1 MGYVERELL
10 NDEHHTKL
18 ISIGMIFSR
27 LSYILLRGS
36 AKIQTLTSLGCCS
49 RRNWWSGE
57 RVQMSREAAKFNN
70 FKRTRGKRAPL
81 PDRVTYQRCKRI
93 LIER

>member
-27 LSYILLRGS
+27 LSYITLRGS

-49 RRNWWSGE
+49 RRNWW
-57 RVQMSREAAKFNN
+57 RVQMSREAEKIQSQAH
-70 FKRTRGKRAPL
+70 A
-81 PDRVTYQRCKRI
+81 
-93 LIER
+93 